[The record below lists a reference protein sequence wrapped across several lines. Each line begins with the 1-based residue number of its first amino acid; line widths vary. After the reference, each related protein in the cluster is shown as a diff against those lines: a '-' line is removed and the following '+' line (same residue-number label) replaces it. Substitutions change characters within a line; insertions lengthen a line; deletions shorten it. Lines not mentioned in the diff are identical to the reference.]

1 MNGRKFLEMKTE
13 LDKLW
18 FKDSKIFI
26 QTKEGNILWQS
37 LLWYSRLLYATERQ
51 RNNYYTSFSG
61 IHWPD
66 IDEDISYQSFYDNN
80 AEPTGISRLF
90 LTHPELNASAVARRM
105 GIQQSLL
112 AAYIRGVKKPS
123 KERENEILTTIRQI
137 GNELT
142 AISLHG

>member
-1 MNGRKFLEMKTE
+1 MNGRKFLKMKTE

-18 FKDSKIFI
+18 FEDNKIFI
-26 QTKEGNILWQS
+26 RTKDGETLWQS
-37 LLWYSRLLYATERQ
+37 LLWYHRLFHATEEQ

-66 IDEDISYQSFYDNN
+66 IDEDVSYESFLYDDP
-80 AEPTGISRLF
+80 EPVGISRLF

-112 AAYIRGVKKPS
+112 AAYIRGTKKPS
-123 KERENEILTTIRQI
+123 KEREAEILATIRQI
-137 GNELT
+137 GNEL
-142 AISLHG
+142 AVIC

>member
-1 MNGRKFLEMKTE
+1 MNGEEFLKMKTE

-18 FKDSKIFI
+18 FEDNRIYI
-26 QTKEGNILWQS
+26 CTKEGKTLWQS
-37 LLWYSRLLYATERQ
+37 LLWYRRLLYATEEQ

-66 IDEDISYQSFYDNN
+66 VDEDISYESFYYD
-80 AEPTGISRLF
+80 EPEPIGISRLF

-112 AAYIRGVKKPS
+112 AAYIRGTKKPS
-123 KERENEILTTIRQI
+123 KERENEILVTIRQI
-137 GNELT
+137 GNELA
-142 AISLHG
+142 AISI